1 MNCID
6 WFSLC
11 YREYLTPASGFQS
24 LQFRILENKIGVADN
39 LRVSYNRRHYRDNF
53 KGQESEMLL
62 ATEREPTLLKLVE
75 VCLCIFLN
83 LHTLPCR
90 LSYSIVVETKILF
103 FSHMQEWLE
112 RTPGLEVDGFNFW
125 EKLEINIF
133 DGFNQEKEKIE
144 VAQQTSAPF
153 PGVLRWLTAFMHL
166 ILCFH
171 PQKMSD
177 SEEKEELMAELV
189 KQKEVF
195 TSLFEE
201 KRHDH
206 LVSRGQWPFDTRTV
220 SLCSAELLNTNQLK
234 PVFLFSFPRQGD
246 RRLSY
251 KALQGALMIYF
262 YRFVAC
268 LCNRR
273 FLPCLALK

>member
-1 MNCID
+1 
-6 WFSLC
+6 
-11 YREYLTPASGFQS
+11 
-24 LQFRILENKIGVADN
+24 
-39 LRVSYNRRHYRDNF
+39 
-53 KGQESEMLL
+53 
-62 ATEREPTLLKLVE
+62 
-75 VCLCIFLN
+75 
-83 LHTLPCR
+83 
-90 LSYSIVVETKILF
+90 
-103 FSHMQEWLE
+103 MQEWLE

-153 PGVLRWLTAFMHL
+153 PGVLRWLTTLMHL
-166 ILCFH
+166 TLCFH
-171 PQKMSD
+171 PQKISD
-177 SEEKEELMAELV
+177 WEEKEEMMAELV

-195 TSLFEE
+195 ASLFEE

-206 LVSRGQWPFDTRTV
+206 LVSRGQWPFNTRTV
-220 SLCSAELLNTNQLK
+220 LLCSAELLNTNQLK
-234 PVFLFSFPRQGD
+234 HVFLFSFPRPGD

-262 YRFVAC
+262 YRLVAC

-273 FLPCLALK
+273 FLPRLALK